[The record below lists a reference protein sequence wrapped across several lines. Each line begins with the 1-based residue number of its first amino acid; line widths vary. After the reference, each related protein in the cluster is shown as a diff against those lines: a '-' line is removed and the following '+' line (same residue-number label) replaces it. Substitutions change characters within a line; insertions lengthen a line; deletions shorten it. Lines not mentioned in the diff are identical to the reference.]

1 MAERRR
7 SQVPTTPYFMQTY
20 DAIVVGNGLAGAALS
35 YELAKAGQS
44 VLLLDDGNPDSGT
57 RYSYGGIGYWA
68 GTTDLTETLFRE
80 GFVRHQALP
89 EELGA
94 DTQLRELDLLLT
106 VEKGADVDALKKDYE
121 IFRTPPQFV
130 STADACGIEPQL
142 KAEAIE
148 GAFTIRHA
156 HVDPMSVVAAY
167 NQAFRRLG
175 GHHNISPVTGL
186 VKIAGK
192 VTGVTT
198 AAHAYPAKM
207 VIVAAGAYS
216 LKLLQAAGLQVP
228 LLFTH
233 AEIVETPPLAGE
245 VRSLIMPATNARV
258 DLESDATT
266 TADWQT
272 PNHQVMPPVLEAG
285 VIQFKNK
292 TARIGQIS
300 RFHTAYTPPADGDK
314 AKSEMIDAIAHQ
326 LPYLERVEGTWRHC
340 LVTFTQDG
348 LPLLGPVPRTHGLHL
363 FSGFTGPFSL
373 VPSVA
378 QRYAQQLAGATDE
391 FSDELIKA
399 MLINRFNSGHASVL
413 A

>member
-1 MAERRR
+1 
-7 SQVPTTPYFMQTY
+7 MQTY

-35 YELAKAGQS
+35 YELVKAGLL

-80 GFVRHQALP
+80 GFARHQALP

-106 VEKGADVDALKKDYE
+106 VEKGADVEALKKDYGA
-121 IFRTPPQFV
+121 FRTPPKFV
-130 STADACGIEPQL
+130 STAEAREIEPQL
-142 KAEAIE
+142 KAESIE

-198 AAHAYPAKM
+198 EAQAYPAKT

-216 LKLLQAAGLQVP
+216 LKLLQAASLQVP
-228 LLFTH
+228 LQFTH
-233 AEIVETPPLAGE
+233 AEIVETPPLETE

-258 DLESDATT
+258 DLESDTATAT
-266 TADWQT
+266 DWQK

-314 AKSEMIDAIAHQ
+314 AKGEMIDAIAHQ
-326 LPYLERVEGTWRHC
+326 LPCLQSVKGTWRHC

-348 LPLLGPVPRTHGLHL
+348 LPLLGPIPGVDGLHL

-378 QRYAQQLAGATDE
+378 ERYVQHLVGSPDQMIE
-391 FSDELIKA
+391 A
-399 MLINRFNSGHASVL
+399 MLTTRFQSNEK
-413 A
+413 

>member
-1 MAERRR
+1 
-7 SQVPTTPYFMQTY
+7 MQTY

-68 GTTDLTETLFRE
+68 GTTPLTTTLFQAGLTRHRE
-80 GFVRHQALP
+80 LP

-106 VEKGADVDALKKDYE
+106 VEKGADIEALKKSYQ
-121 IFRTPPQFV
+121 IFQTPPEFV
-130 STADACGIEPQL
+130 STADACKIEPQL
-142 KAEAIE
+142 NAAAIA
-148 GAFTIRHA
+148 GAFTTRHA

-175 GHHNISPVTGL
+175 GHHNLSAVTGL
-186 VKIAGK
+186 VRVEDH

-198 AAHAYPAKM
+198 DAQAYPARR

-216 LKLLQAAGLQVP
+216 LQLLSAAGLQVP
-228 LLFTH
+228 LFFTH
-233 AEIVETPPLAGE
+233 AEIVETPPLDVE

-258 DLESDATT
+258 DLESDSATA
-266 TADWQT
+266 ADWQK

-285 VIQFKNK
+285 VIQFQNK

-300 RFHTAYTPPADGDK
+300 RFHTAYQPLKNAAESKDD
-314 AKSEMIDAIAHQ
+314 MIEAIAAQ
-326 LPYLERVEGTWRHC
+326 LPCLQQVSDNASGTWRHC

-348 LPLLGPVPRTHGLHL
+348 LPLLGAVPGVSGLHL
-363 FSGFTGPFSL
+363 FSGFTGPFAL
-373 VPSVA
+373 VPPVA
-378 QRYAQQLAGATDE
+378 QRYANHLTREADPIIEQLTLDR
-391 FSDELIKA
+391 FS
-399 MLINRFNSGHASVL
+399 
-413 A
+413 

>member
-1 MAERRR
+1 
-7 SQVPTTPYFMQTY
+7 MQTY

-68 GTTDLTETLFRE
+68 GTTPLTTTLFQAGLTRHRE
-80 GFVRHQALP
+80 LP

-106 VEKGADVDALKKDYE
+106 VEKGADIEALKKSYQ
-121 IFRTPPQFV
+121 IFQSPPEFV
-130 STADACGIEPQL
+130 STADACKIEPQL
-142 KAEAIE
+142 NAAAIA
-148 GAFTIRHA
+148 GAFTTRHA

-175 GHHNISPVTGL
+175 GHHNLSAVTGL
-186 VKIAGK
+186 VRVEDH

-198 AAHAYPAKM
+198 DAQAYPAGR

-216 LKLLQAAGLQVP
+216 LQLLSAAGLQVP
-228 LLFTH
+228 LFFTH
-233 AEIVETPPLAGE
+233 AEIVETPPLNVE
-245 VRSLIMPATNARV
+245 VRSLIMPAPNARV
-258 DLESDATT
+258 DLESDSATA
-266 TADWQT
+266 ADWQK

-285 VIQFKNK
+285 VIQFQNK

-300 RFHTAYTPPADGDK
+300 RFHTAYQPLENAAESKDD
-314 AKSEMIDAIAHQ
+314 MIEAIAAQ
-326 LPYLERVEGTWRHC
+326 LPCLQQVSDNASGTWRHC

-348 LPLLGPVPRTHGLHL
+348 LPLLGAVPGVSGVHL
-363 FSGFTGPFSL
+363 FSGFTGPFAL
-373 VPSVA
+373 VPPVA
-378 QRYAQQLAGATDE
+378 QRYANHLTREADPIIEQLPLD
-391 FSDELIKA
+391 
-399 MLINRFNSGHASVL
+399 RFN
-413 A
+413 